1 MSLISFKNAKL
12 GYKNKL
18 VVDNLTIDIQKG
30 DFLCVLGSNGSG
42 KTTFV
47 RSLVGLTPLLEG
59 SIEFADSFDRKAIGY
74 LPQQTSVQSDFPA
87 SAYEVVISGCLN
99 KCGLFP
105 FYSAKQKEYANEIM
119 KSFGIDRFASHCF
132 RELSGGQQQR
142 VLLARAICAS
152 SELLILDEP
161 ITGLDPQTTEE
172 MYCAISK
179 LNQKVMTVIMISH
192 DTDKATKY
200 ASKILHLSRRF
211 PFYGKTEDY
220 LKSDVFVR
228 TREVK

>member
-1 MSLISFKNAKL
+1 MSLISFKNVKL
-12 GYKNKL
+12 RYKNKL

-59 SIEFADSFDRKAIGY
+59 SIEFADSFDKKAIGY

-105 FYSAKQKEYANEIM
+105 FIPRSKRNTPM
-119 KSFGIDRFASHCF
+119 K
-132 RELSGGQQQR
+132 L
-142 VLLARAICAS
+142 
-152 SELLILDEP
+152 
-161 ITGLDPQTTEE
+161 
-172 MYCAISK
+172 
-179 LNQKVMTVIMISH
+179 
-192 DTDKATKY
+192 
-200 ASKILHLSRRF
+200 
-211 PFYGKTEDY
+211 
-220 LKSDVFVR
+220 
-228 TREVK
+228 

>member
-1 MSLISFKNAKL
+1 MSLISFKNVKL

-179 LNQKVMTVIMISH
+179 LNQKGMTVIMISH

-220 LKSDVFVR
+220 LKSDVYVR